1 MRKMK
6 PLAFLLLFVLI
17 FTFLTSCSGGLNTY
31 HKIKNNAVMYSYV
44 NDLMLPSFF
53 EENKIEGTYQK
64 DPDSDEEIE
73 YPSSISLII
82 RDQEALNEIF
92 YENSFA
98 VDFEKEIM
106 FVHMF
111 PDNNSSSRYYIYD
124 ISIASSKVTIT
135 YILDF
140 SIMMLSSAPVLRALA
155 VKMDKIDV
163 SEVEFVKKD

>member
-92 YENSFA
+92 YENAFS
-98 VDFEKEIM
+98 VDFEKEIV
-106 FVHMF
+106 FVHVF
-111 PDNNSSSRYYIYD
+111 ADIHLTQYYNIYD
-124 ISIASSKVTIT
+124 ISIDSGKVTIT

-140 SIMMLSSAPVLRALA
+140 SIMMLGSAPVLRALA

>member
-1 MRKMK
+1 
-6 PLAFLLLFVLI
+6 
-17 FTFLTSCSGGLNTY
+17 
-31 HKIKNNAVMYSYV
+31 MYSYAHQ
-44 NDLMLPSFF
+44 LMLPSFLV
-53 EENKIEGTYQK
+53 ENQIAGTYPNN
-64 DPDSDEEIE
+64 PDSE
-73 YPSSISLII
+73 YPTYRSFIV
-82 RDQEALNEIF
+82 RDQEAFNEIF

-140 SIMMLSSAPVLRALA
+140 SIMMLGSAPVLRALA

-163 SEVEFVKKD
+163 SEVEFVKKDWQ